1 MMKFLIPF
9 LLIISSAFSAELTL
23 QQKLSL
29 KIPSFKLDKATLR
42 EAISEVRKQAKAVD
56 PDKKGINIIVQYSN
70 SKDTTEITLNL
81 TDVPIQDAIGYI
93 CQSAGLNM
101 NPSGKVVLISKDLK
115 KSLTT
120 KFYRVG
126 NSFKSFVNNKKP
138 NNLSKNDLIKFFK
151 TMGVSF
157 PQGSTIAYISSKNM
171 VSLTNTT
178 DNQKKAKEGLA
189 AFNILR

>member
-9 LLIISSAFSAELTL
+9 LLLISSVFSAELTL

-29 KIPSFKLDKATLR
+29 KIPSFKLEKATLR

-70 SKDTTEITLNL
+70 STDATEITLNL

-101 NPSGKVVLISKDLK
+101 NPSGKVVLISKDIK

-126 NSFKSFVNNKKP
+126 NSFKSFVNNKNP
-138 NNLSKNDLIKFFK
+138 NRLSKQDLIKFFK
-151 TMGVSF
+151 TMGVTF
-157 PQGSTIAYISSKNM
+157 PQGSTIAYIPGKNM

-178 DNQKKAKEGLA
+178 DNQKKAKDGLT

>member
-1 MMKFLIPF
+1 MKFLIPF
-9 LLIISSAFSAELTL
+9 LLILSSAFAAELSL

-29 KIPSFKLDKATLR
+29 KIPSFKLEKATLR

-70 SKDTTEITLNL
+70 SKDTRKITLNL
-81 TDVPIQDAIGYI
+81 TDVPIQDAISYI

-101 NPSGKVVLISKDLK
+101 NPSGKVLLISKDLK
-115 KSLTT
+115 KSLNT

-126 NSFKSFVNNKKP
+126 NSFKNFVNNKNPTK
-138 NNLSKNDLIKFFK
+138 LSKQDLIKFFK
-151 TMGVSF
+151 TMGVTF
-157 PQGSTIAYISSKNM
+157 PQGSTIAYIPGKNM

-178 DNQKKAKEGLA
+178 DNQKKAKDGLT